1 MKTIIYLLILIT
13 PSALQAQQPNVSPQV
28 VSTAG
33 GYVEGT
39 GLSLS
44 YTIGEVAV
52 QTLTAGSLMLTE
64 GFQQPLDIG
73 TFNRETMQYDWDIKT
88 WPNPVAQDLYLK
100 VGAEIQQDLV
110 LEATDLSGRIHMIQK
125 IEPPLRDAPFKVD
138 LSHLAG
144 GVYLLK
150 IRTAD
155 HSLQRMVKI
164 LKE

>member
-1 MKTIIYLLILIT
+1 MKKILYLILIIL
-13 PSALQAQQPNVSPQV
+13 PSALQAQSVSPQV
-28 VSTAG
+28 ISTAG

-52 QTLTAGSLMLTE
+52 QTLTAGSLVLTQ

-73 TFNRETMQYDWDIKT
+73 TFNRETMQVDWQLKT
-88 WPNPVAQDLYLK
+88 WPNPVSHDLYLR
-100 VGAEIQQDLV
+100 VGSEIQQDLV
-110 LEATDLSGRIHMIQK
+110 LEAIDLSGRTHLIRK
-125 IEPPLRDAPFKVD
+125 IEAPPQDSPFKVD
-138 LSHLAG
+138 LSNLAA
-144 GVYLLK
+144 GVYLIK

-155 HSLQRMVKI
+155 HSIHRMVKI